1 MPINF
6 VSNPLVRKLALA
18 VMTTCSIWLITLT
31 LLWFTTGRTV
41 PTINVRW
48 FPDTADEQRNNTER
62 ELALLSHEIREPNTA
77 SYFLLDSEASNL
89 QRIVLH
95 PLVEDTAYINR
106 GTFALEDPP
115 HAHLWIGD
123 QLMIFRS
130 RILLNLSLLG
140 WVTSIAVLLI
150 PRFLSQEPKHS

>member
-1 MPINF
+1 MPTNF
-6 VSNPLVRKLALA
+6 VSNPLVRKLAFA
-18 VMTTCSIWLITLT
+18 VMTTCSIWLITLS

-62 ELALLSHEIREPNTA
+62 ELALLLHEIREPNTA

-106 GTFALEDPP
+106 GTFSLEDPP
-115 HAHLWIGD
+115 QVHLWVGD
-123 QLMIFRS
+123 QFVIFRS

-140 WVTSIAVLLI
+140 WVTSIALLLI
-150 PRFLSQEPKHS
+150 PRLLSQEPKPS